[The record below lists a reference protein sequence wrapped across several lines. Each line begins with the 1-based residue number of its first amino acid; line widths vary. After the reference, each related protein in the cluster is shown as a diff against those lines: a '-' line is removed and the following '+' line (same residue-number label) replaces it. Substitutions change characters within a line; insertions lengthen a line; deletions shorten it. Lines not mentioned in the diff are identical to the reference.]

1 MLVWVWRGCHD
12 VEVVIKFK
20 VVGFEFGAD
29 LHMIMYCVFVA
40 PPFAYPYTHI
50 PLFPGV
56 GSNRKSTNFNRL
68 AVMLHKSAKPLS
80 LKQGL
85 SGVPP
90 PFVSLSLSHSL
101 SVRAPFVFGD
111 RRRTLAGGLLSGHI
125 QFFQG
130 TGSTFDMCPQTLA
143 LIGNSSPFSNILFL
157 SSSNSTSRPP
167 PSLSFL
173 LSLNTQIGRAHVELQ
188 SR

>member
-90 PFVSLSLSHSL
+90 PLCLSVSLSLSLCKSTL
-101 SVRAPFVFGD
+101 CVWGQEKD
-111 RRRTLAGGLLSGHI
+111 TGRRTAVRPHTVFSGHR
-125 QFFQG
+125 QYF
-130 TGSTFDMCPQTLA
+130 
-143 LIGNSSPFSNILFL
+143 
-157 SSSNSTSRPP
+157 
-167 PSLSFL
+167 
-173 LSLNTQIGRAHVELQ
+173 
-188 SR
+188 